1 MLFKMLVLLH
11 FLKIEGDTEEL
22 YGALR
27 RVKRCGLACA

>member
-22 YGALR
+22 YGASIFLE
-27 RVKRCGLACA
+27 KS